1 MERSVNRRWGPIF
14 PVRGEIVAFP
24 RGATPAARASPPD
37 WSRVGGGRAL
47 GQLDWG
53 SENAGMKV
61 ICLLYCIRQPGSI
74 IRLKVDQEPYTPAP
88 SLPDV
93 RLVSLSTRG
102 HQPLKV
108 SQSARIMMILRE
120 NYRPPIPS
128 PCSPGTL
135 NAFRAMLLRMV

>member
-1 MERSVNRRWGPIF
+1 MY
-14 PVRGEIVAFP
+14 GEIAEPGMGTYPPRARRNRGVSP
-24 RGATPAARASPPD
+24 RGNSRRARLASD

-47 GQLDWG
+47 GQLDWD

-74 IRLKVDQEPYTPAP
+74 IRLKVDQAPYTPAP

-102 HQPLKV
+102 HQPFV
-108 SQSARIMMILRE
+108 I
-120 NYRPPIPS
+120 
-128 PCSPGTL
+128 G
-135 NAFRAMLLRMV
+135 